1 MTKREITRGR
11 RLRVLAFFVLT
22 AAVSFAAVA
31 ASAGGAPHVVVIG
44 EVQGSAATVTKLL
57 THLGLT
63 DAQGQ
68 WAGGDTILVQTGDLM
83 DGGEHVRAVLDLFM
97 RLHLFMRLQEE
108 APAAGGQVIVL
119 LGNHEAMNILGEL
132 RDVNYLAYQ
141 SFAGPDSEA
150 TQQRALAEYV
160 VWRQQRTKA
169 VGGGEFVA
177 DEDFKADWLAIHP
190 VGWVEYVEAMGAD
203 GEYGKWLR
211 TLPVAHR
218 MGDVVFIHAGIS
230 PEMKGMDLEAINRRA
245 AKEIAAFDRDRAA
258 MVTDGLCLPTS
269 SAREMVGV
277 IKEEVTY
284 VNSLDE
290 SKRTPSNPRV
300 ARLLEIQD
308 LAEWGSWSLLTDKG
322 PLWFRGTSKWD
333 EDVRGAEMAAILDTV
348 NCRHMVT
355 GQSDG
360 KEHLIRARFDDR
372 VLLTSVDMADDEWAG
387 GGEPAALDIDN
398 GVYTVVTLTGREV
411 LIGD

>member
-1 MTKREITRGR
+1 MTQRETTRRR
-11 RLRVLAFFVLT
+11 RLSVLAFFALT

-31 ASAGGAPHVVVIG
+31 ASAEDVPHVVVIG

-57 THLGLT
+57 THLGL
-63 DAQGQ
+63 ANAEGH
-68 WAGGDTILVQTGDLM
+68 WAGGDTVLVQTGDLM

-97 RLHLFMRLQEE
+97 RLQEE
-108 APAAGGQVIVL
+108 APAAGGRVIVL
-119 LGNHEAMNILGEL
+119 MGNHEAMNILGEL

-150 TQQRALAEYV
+150 IQEQALAENV
-160 VWRQQRTKA
+160 AWRQRRAKA
-169 VGGGEFVA
+169 VVSGDFVS
-177 DEDFKADWLAIHP
+177 DENYETDWLATHP
-190 VGWVEYVEAMGAD
+190 VGWVEYVEAMGEG

-211 TLPVAHR
+211 MLPVTYR

-245 AKEIAAFDRDRAA
+245 AEEIAAFDRYRTS
-258 MVTDGLCLPTS
+258 MVADGLCLPIS
-269 SAREMVGV
+269 SAREMIGV
-277 IKEEVTY
+277 IEEEINY
-284 VNSLDE
+284 LNSLDA

-300 ARLLEIQD
+300 ARLLEVQD
-308 LAEWGSWSLLTDKG
+308 LAKWGSWSILAEKG
-322 PLWFRGTSKWD
+322 PLWFRGASKWG
-333 EDVRGAEMAAILDTV
+333 ENEQGAEMAAILDTV
-348 NCRHMVT
+348 DCRHMVT

-372 VLLTSVDMADDEWAG
+372 VLLTSIDMADDQWAG

-411 LIGD
+411 LIGN

>member
-1 MTKREITRGR
+1 MSKDETTRNR
-11 RLRVLAFFVLT
+11 HLRVLAFFVLT
-22 AAVSFAAVA
+22 AAVSLAAVA
-31 ASAGGAPHVVVIG
+31 ASTGDVPHVVVIG

-57 THLGLT
+57 THLGMT

-83 DGGEHVRAVLDLFM
+83 DGGEHVRAVLDLF
-97 RLHLFMRLQEE
+97 LRLQKE
-108 APAAGGQVIVL
+108 APATGGQVIVL
-119 LGNHEAMNILGEL
+119 MGNHEAMNILGEL
-132 RDVNYLAYQ
+132 RDVNYLAYE

-150 TQQRALAEYV
+150 IQQRAFAEYV
-160 VWRQQRTKA
+160 DWRQRRAKA
-169 VGGGEFVA
+169 VGSGDFVA
-177 DEDFKADWLAIHP
+177 DENFKADWLAVHP
-190 VGWVEYVEAMGAD
+190 VGWVEYVEAMGTE

-245 AKEIAAFDRDRAA
+245 AEEIAAFDRDRAA

-277 IKEEVTY
+277 IKEEITY

-300 ARLLEIQD
+300 AQLLDIQD
-308 LAEWGSWSLLTDKG
+308 LAKWGSWSLLTDKG

-333 EDVRGAEMAAILDTV
+333 ENERGAEMAAILDTV
-348 NCRHMVT
+348 HCRHMVT

-372 VLLTSVDMADDEWAG
+372 VLLTSIDMADDKWAG

-398 GVYTVVTLTGREV
+398 GVYTVVTFTGREV

>member
-1 MTKREITRGR
+1 MTQKETTRRR
-11 RLRVLAFFVLT
+11 RLSVLAFFILT

-31 ASAGGAPHVVVIG
+31 ASAEDVPHVVVIG

-57 THLGLT
+57 THLGLADT
-63 DAQGQ
+63 EGH
-68 WAGGDTILVQTGDLM
+68 WAGGDTVLVQTGDLM

-97 RLHLFMRLQEE
+97 RLQEE
-108 APAAGGQVIVL
+108 APAAGGRVIVL
-119 LGNHEAMNILGEL
+119 MGNHEAMNILGEL

-150 TQQRALAEYV
+150 IQQQALAENV
-160 VWRQQRTKA
+160 AWRQQRAKA
-169 VGGGEFVA
+169 VGSADFVA
-177 DEDFKADWLAIHP
+177 DENYKADWLAAHP
-190 VGWVEYVEAMGAD
+190 VGWVEYVVAMGAE
-203 GEYGKWLR
+203 GKYGKWLR

-245 AKEIAAFDRDRAA
+245 AEEIAAFDRYRTS
-258 MVTDGLCLPTS
+258 MVADGLCLPIS
-269 SAREMVGV
+269 SAREMIGV
-277 IKEEVTY
+277 IKEEINY
-284 VNSLDE
+284 VNSLDA

-300 ARLLEIQD
+300 ARLLEVQD
-308 LAEWGSWSLLTDKG
+308 LAKWGSWSLLTDKG

-333 EDVRGAEMAAILDTV
+333 ENEQGAEMAAILDTV
-348 NCRHMVT
+348 DCRHMVT

-372 VLLTSVDMADDEWAG
+372 VLLTSIDMADDQWAG